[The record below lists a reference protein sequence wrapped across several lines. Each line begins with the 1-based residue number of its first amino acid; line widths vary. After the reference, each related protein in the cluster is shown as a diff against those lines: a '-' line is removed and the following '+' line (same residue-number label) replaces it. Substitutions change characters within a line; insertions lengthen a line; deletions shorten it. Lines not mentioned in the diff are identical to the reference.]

1 MRSAPATSSSPSDSR
16 EVKNQAAKG
25 QEPPEEQ
32 AWVVRAQRGDADAFG
47 ELVGRYR
54 GRMYQVA
61 YGMVSHHETAMDLT
75 QEAFLRAYQNL
86 GAFRGEAKFSTWL
99 RRIVTNVCL
108 DHLRKSEHRT
118 VFASYD
124 DSRGEGD
131 DDPEG
136 VRLTGTLEPP
146 DARVARKELGRA
158 ILDALRNLTP
168 EQRAA
173 IVLRE
178 IEGMSYEEIAKS
190 MECAVGT
197 VMSRLHYAR
206 KRLRSLL
213 TEHHDG

>member
-1 MRSAPATSSSPSDSR
+1 M
-16 EVKNQAAKG
+16 NQAKS
-25 QEPPEEQ
+25 QEAPEDQ
-32 AWVVRAQRGDADAFG
+32 SCVARAQRGDADAFG
-47 ELVGRYR
+47 ELVARYR
-54 GRMYQVA
+54 VRMYQVA
-61 YGMVSHHETAMDLT
+61 YGMVGHHETAMDLT

-124 DSRGEGD
+124 DTRGEGD
-131 DDPEG
+131 DDPDAL
-136 VRLTGTLEPP
+136 RLTGTLEPP
-146 DARVARKELGRA
+146 DARVARRELGRA
-158 ILDALRNLTP
+158 ILDALQRLTP

-178 IEGMSYEEIAKS
+178 VEGMSYEEIAKS